1 MNNINKSVICIIL
14 GIIFIAVFIG
24 LRNSFAEKTNTV
36 EIIQDGN
43 IIYTLDLNKSKD
55 ELIQV
60 EFQGH
65 KNIIQIKD
73 KQISIIEADNNNH
86 GKYIIIAKV
95 FVINIAIIICPI
107 LCAQAPNIL
116 TIKMYFSSILSCS
129 TLITTKQQIPPAKL
143 YIIAI
148 RLPLNK
154 LPKIIL
160 AISTNSA
167 SFALYL

>member
-73 KQISIIEADNNNH
+73 KQISIIEADCPDKTCVNMGILKSAFTPIVCLPNH
-86 GKYIIIAKV
+86 L
-95 FVINIAIIICPI
+95 VIQYVNDDKEIDAMQSLSHLSPQTPPHCVLPFQRQARNSQVLLSVH
-107 LCAQAPNIL
+107 LCAKYNE
-116 TIKMYFSSILSCS
+116 
-129 TLITTKQQIPPAKL
+129 
-143 YIIAI
+143 
-148 RLPLNK
+148 
-154 LPKIIL
+154 
-160 AISTNSA
+160 
-167 SFALYL
+167 

>member
-14 GIIFIAVFIG
+14 VIIFIAVFIG

-73 KQISIIEADNNNH
+73 KQISIIEADCPDKTCVNMGIIYNKDFSN
-86 GKYIIIAKV
+86 YDVFTMVIIISNDYR
-95 FVINIAIIICPI
+95 FIYWFMY
-107 LCAQAPNIL
+107 
-116 TIKMYFSSILSCS
+116 TIFI
-129 TLITTKQQIPPAKL
+129 
-143 YIIAI
+143 
-148 RLPLNK
+148 
-154 LPKIIL
+154 
-160 AISTNSA
+160 
-167 SFALYL
+167 

>member
-14 GIIFIAVFIG
+14 VIIFIAVFIG

-73 KQISIIEADNNNH
+73 KQISIIEADCPDKTCTPIVCLPNRL
-86 GKYIIIAKV
+86 
-95 FVINIAIIICPI
+95 VIQYVNDDKEIDAMI
-107 LCAQAPNIL
+107 N
-116 TIKMYFSSILSCS
+116 
-129 TLITTKQQIPPAKL
+129 
-143 YIIAI
+143 
-148 RLPLNK
+148 
-154 LPKIIL
+154 
-160 AISTNSA
+160 
-167 SFALYL
+167 

>member
-14 GIIFIAVFIG
+14 GIIFIVVFIG

-65 KNIIQIKD
+65 KNIIQVKD
-73 KQISIIEADNNNH
+73 KQISIIEADCPDKTCLNMGILKSAFTPIMCLPNH
-86 GKYIIIAKV
+86 L
-95 FVINIAIIICPI
+95 VIQYVNDDKEIDATV
-107 LCAQAPNIL
+107 N
-116 TIKMYFSSILSCS
+116 
-129 TLITTKQQIPPAKL
+129 
-143 YIIAI
+143 
-148 RLPLNK
+148 
-154 LPKIIL
+154 
-160 AISTNSA
+160 
-167 SFALYL
+167 